1 MNHLHIQQAQ
11 FLPSLFQERLSSLKA
26 GLLTWQD
33 HLNRLERLSKE
44 FEVTRQTVEESF
56 EDADKH
62 LKTPLPTENEKI
74 NEDLRLCQVFF
85 HNLIKNSIHE
95 INISFSSS

>member
-1 MNHLHIQQAQ
+1 M
-11 FLPSLFQERLSSLKA
+11 KA

-33 HLNRLERLSKE
+33 HLNRLEKLSKE

-74 NEDLRLCQVFF
+74 NEDLRICQVFL
-85 HNLIKNSIHE
+85 HN
-95 INISFSSS
+95 

>member
-1 MNHLHIQQAQ
+1 M
-11 FLPSLFQERLSSLKA
+11 KA

-33 HLNRLERLSKE
+33 HLNRLEKLSKE

-74 NEDLRLCQVFF
+74 NEDLRICQVFL